1 MQGSEQPDSEPSVNQ
16 MTKQSLDFAR
26 NRAAVMEAMG
36 PNAGLLV
43 FSSREKIRSRD
54 THFNYRFSSDLYYL
68 TGFTEPESA
77 VFLSTVPGSPAF
89 HLFLRESRPE
99 EERWNGIRL
108 GVPAAKEKLGAN
120 CSYPVGEMQEQL
132 AKLIASVDRL
142 YFTFG
147 NDEAHDRQVI
157 ELLGRCREG
166 RRQARRGPSEL
177 MDAEVILHRL
187 RMFKQAD
194 ELEVMAEAAR
204 VSAAGHL
211 AGMKAVRPG
220 MNEAELQGVVEST
233 FKREGATC
241 PSFNSIVAGG
251 DRAYVLHYESNDAT
265 LQDGELVMVDA
276 GAEVLGYAGDISRT
290 YPVGAKFTPAQRKV
304 YEVVLAAQEYAITLV
319 QVGATN
325 QQVHEKTTA
334 RLAELLRDA
343 DILEPEA
350 AAATVKGGIGEYFPH
365 GTGHY
370 LGLDVHDVGT
380 YLDRGGKPFAYRP
393 GMVVTIEPGL
403 YLSAANADVRAE
415 YRGISIRIED
425 DVVVTD
431 QGPRVLT
438 AGVPKSVAEIEA
450 VRAAAL
456 GVK

>member
-1 MQGSEQPDSEPSVNQ
+1 
-16 MTKQSLDFAR
+16 MTKQALDFAR
-26 NRAAVMEAMG
+26 NRAAVMQEMG

-43 FSSREKIRSRD
+43 FGAREKIRSRD
-54 THFNYRFSSDLYYL
+54 THYNYRFSSDLYYL
-68 TGFTEPESA
+68 TGFCEPESA
-77 VFLSTVPGSPAF
+77 VFLSTVAGSPAF
-89 HLFLRESRPE
+89 HLFLRESKPA

-108 GVPAAKEKLGAN
+108 GVPAAVTKLGADR
-120 CSYPVGEMQEQL
+120 SYAVGDMQEQL
-132 AKLIASVDRL
+132 AALIASVDRL

-147 NDEAHDRQVI
+147 NDDGFDRQVI

-166 RRQARRGPSEL
+166 RRQARRGPAEL
-177 MDAEVILHRL
+177 VDAEVILHRL

-220 MNEAELQGVVEST
+220 MNEAELQGIVEAT

-251 DRAYVLHYESNDAT
+251 DRAYVLHYEANDAT
-265 LQDGELVMVDA
+265 LADGELVMVDA

-290 YPVGAKFTPAQRKV
+290 YPVGATFSDAQRKV

-325 QQVHEKTTA
+325 QEVHEKTTA
-334 RLAELLRDA
+334 RLGELLRAA
-343 DILEPEA
+343 DILEPKAAEA
-350 AAATVKGGIGEYFPH
+350 TRTGGIGEYFPH

-380 YLDRGGKPFAYRP
+380 YLDRGNRPFAYRP

-403 YLSAANADVRAE
+403 YLSASNPDVRPE
-415 YRGISIRIED
+415 FRGISIRIED
-425 DVVVTD
+425 DVVVTE

-438 AGVPKSVAEIEA
+438 GGVPKSVAEIEA